1 MENKDVYENKDI
13 CMELQECRYE
23 LSQLSL
29 KKTGENAYAKFKY
42 FQLGDFLP
50 DTIRILNKHGLF
62 SQFYIEENDSG
73 KEYAHMDIRRGMEL
87 IPFKIPAERPTPNKT
102 PNPIQEEGSMLT
114 YLRRYLYQIVMDIVE
129 DDEIDATSGAEEK
142 ISAGNKADLISLGGY
157 LTEEF
162 KNIKVKSTGDL
173 DNLTNK
179 QAVELI
185 AIAKDKKAKGFI
197 PTQPPAPKKKK
208 EPEAAAN
215 GQG

>member
-1 MENKDVYENKDI
+1 MENKDIYQ
-13 CMELQECRYE
+13 ELQQARYE

-29 KKTGENAYAKFKY
+29 KKTGVNAYAKFNY

-50 DTIRILNKHGLF
+50 DTIRILNEHGLF
-62 SQFYIEENDSG
+62 SHFYIEKDVDNG
-73 KEYAHMDIRRGMEL
+73 KEYAYMDIRRGMEV

-129 DDEIDATSGAEEK
+129 DDEVDATIGAEDK
-142 ISAGNKADLISLGGY
+142 VSAGNKADIISLGGY
-157 LTEEF
+157 LTDEF
-162 KNIKVKSTGDL
+162 KKIGVKSTNGI

-179 QAVELI
+179 QVVELI